1 MPLLN
6 QMSCPNWIDSK
17 LARSWKFDNDT
28 LMMLANNYP
37 TKTKLYLTA
46 LFMVV
51 VQLNASKVTAH
62 LW

>member
-1 MPLLN
+1 ML
-6 QMSCPNWIDSK
+6 CPNWINSK
-17 LARSWKFDNDT
+17 LARSWKFNNDT

-37 TKTKLYLTA
+37 TKTKPYVMA

-62 LW
+62 L

>member
-6 QMSCPNWIDSK
+6 QMLCPNWINSK
-17 LARSWKFDNDT
+17 LARSWKFNNDT
-28 LMMLANNYP
+28 VMMLANNYP
-37 TKTKLYLTA
+37 TKTKPYVMA

-62 LW
+62 L